1 MKKTLFALLLTFSVS
16 IGYGQVTLQ
25 DLKFIAK
32 NNPSA
37 DSIKWTFN
45 NAPDN
50 NSTPDYW
57 KLLNGSSMTM
67 NVNMNTINYN
77 PLLIILSVGTFAYP
91 SPTISNV
98 SDIRVELSND
108 NGMSWTTIRNKTF
121 SAGLSSPSPDTIILS
136 NGLKSLTSRLK
147 ITAPNA
153 TSSSGARIFSVQVT
167 GTQVSSLPVELSI
180 FRGEEQYL
188 LWTTQSETQN
198 KGWEVERSID
208 GKAWT
213 NIGFVEGFGNS
224 YQKLDYHFELK
235 QFGKFYYRIKQID
248 YDGHFEYSPIEFL
261 DNLNLFQ
268 EGKMYIDL
276 SGRETT
282 KPKANTMYIIP
293 DGRKIMYIEK

>member
-16 IGYGQVTLQ
+16 IGYGQVT
-25 DLKFIAK
+25 IPYTNTAVSS
-32 NNPSA
+32 SA
-37 DSIKWTFN
+37 F
-45 NAPDN
+45 
-50 NSTPDYW
+50 
-57 KLLNGSSMTM
+57 
-67 NVNMNTINYN
+67 
-77 PLLIILSVGTFAYP
+77 
-91 SPTISNV
+91 
-98 SDIRVELSND
+98 
-108 NGMSWTTIRNKTF
+108 
-121 SAGLSSPSPDTIILS
+121 
-136 NGLKSLTSRLK
+136 
-147 ITAPNA
+147 
-153 TSSSGARIFSVQVT
+153 TSSSLSGTYGTPVAGVKFGALNDFGVIHYTTPVSYINFTIRGNVGTGPWSGTFDVLESQDGVTYSLLKRITSLSPVNSDKYYVVIPNINSQYIKFILST
-167 GTQVSSLPVELSI
+167 KVSGSNVGLYKINILNSIPLPVELSNFI
-180 FRGEEQYL
+180 GEKNYL

-224 YQKLDYHFELK
+224 SQKLDYHFELK
-235 QFGKFYYRIKQID
+235 EFGKYYYRIKQID
-248 YDGHFEYSPIEFL
+248 FDGHFEYSPIEFL